1 MNAIHPAHHG
11 RSIDL
16 KTISKVWGDTTALDD
31 VSLTVPA
38 GSFTALLGPSGCGKS
53 TLLRIIAG
61 LELASAGMVLIGD
74 EDVTRRPPDKRDLSM
89 VFQSYALFPHLNVA
103 ENIIFGL
110 RTRKEPKAQRNEKLL
125 AVAELMGLEKLL
137 DRKPG
142 ELSGGQQQRVAL
154 ARAVIAER
162 SICLMDEPLSNL
174 DAKLRH
180 EMRLELRSLQQK
192 LGFTM
197 VYVTHDQAEAI
208 TMADQVVLLNDGRV
222 EQIDSP
228 RTLYETP
235 NTTFVARFIGTP
247 PMSLFDAS
255 ALGEKGARLEQQ
267 NAGTLLVGLRPEAV
281 VPSDEG
287 QIEATIEAIEY
298 LGSDTMLDCRV
309 AGEKITVR
317 ASGRSEFQP
326 GAPVNLSFASED
338 VAFFDKA
345 SGARITK
352 SQALVEALQ
361 P

>member
-1 MNAIHPAHHG
+1 MNAVHPSHHG
-11 RSIDL
+11 RSIELHD
-16 KTISKVWGDTTALDD
+16 ISKHWDQTRALDQ
-31 VSLTVPA
+31 VNISIPA

-61 LELASAGMVLIGD
+61 LETATEGTVKIGK

-110 RTRKEPKAQRNEKLL
+110 KTRREPKKARAEKLQ
-125 AVAELMGLEKLL
+125 AVAELMGLEQLL

-180 EMRLELRSLQQK
+180 EMRMELRALQQK

-208 TMADQVVLLNDGRV
+208 TMADQVVLLNQGQV
-222 EQIDSP
+222 EQIDTP
-228 RTLYETP
+228 RSLYETP
-235 NTTFVARFIGTP
+235 RTIFAARFIGTP
-247 PMSLFDAS
+247 PMSLFEASVLGDMGQQLERDADT
-255 ALGEKGARLEQQ
+255 K
-267 NAGTLLVGLRPEAV
+267 LLVGLRPEAV
-281 VPSDEG
+281 RPASEG
-287 QIEATIEAIEY
+287 ALKAIVSAVEY
-298 LGSDTMLDCRV
+298 LGADTMLDCKID
-309 AGEKITVR
+309 GELITVR
-317 ASGRSEFQP
+317 TSGREDFTPGSEI
-326 GAPVNLSFASED
+326 ALSFASED
-338 VAFFDKA
+338 LALFDKA
-345 SGARITK
+345 TGARLINLKTD
-352 SQALVEALQ
+352 
-361 P
+361 